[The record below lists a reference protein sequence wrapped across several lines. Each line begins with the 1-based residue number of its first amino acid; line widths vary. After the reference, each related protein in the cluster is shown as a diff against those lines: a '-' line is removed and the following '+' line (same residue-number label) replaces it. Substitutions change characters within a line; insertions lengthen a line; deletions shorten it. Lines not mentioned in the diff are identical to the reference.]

1 MLEVSR
7 LEKRYNLHAG
17 FFAPVGQY
25 VYAVN
30 GISFSIKPKEVY
42 GLVGESGCGKTT
54 VARTIVRMF
63 DPNGGSIAFTGS
75 DGRRYDV
82 AEAKGTELK
91 EVRSKIKYIFQDPA
105 KSLNPRMSIKDV
117 LLSGYR
123 YAPNWPGK
131 ARATEE
137 AAQILKEVGL
147 SPGDLER
154 RPADFSGGQRQRI
167 SIARAL
173 IQRPE
178 VLVCDEVVS
187 ALDVSI
193 QGQILN
199 LLIRL
204 KEEHGFAMLFIAHDL
219 AVVSYVSDRIGVMY
233 RGLLMEEAPSEKL
246 VAERQHPYTRHL
258 YNALPQLTPG
268 GAKEGF
274 GITPFEEA
282 TDPTRPPVEEI
293 DLSEERPGM
302 REVAPGHFVS
312 RFFVSG

>member
-1 MLEVSR
+1 MLKVSR

-30 GISFSIKPKEVY
+30 GMSFSIEPGEVY

-54 VARTIVRMF
+54 AARTIVRMF
-63 DPNGGSIAFTGS
+63 DPDGGTISFRSAEGTE
-75 DGRRYDV
+75 YDV
-82 AEAKGTELK
+82 GTARGAELK
-91 EVRSKIKYIFQDPA
+91 SVRSKIKYIFQDPA
-105 KSLNPRMSIKDV
+105 KSLNPRMNIKDV
-117 LLSGYR
+117 LLTGYR
-123 YAPNWPGK
+123 YAPNWPGTTK
-131 ARATEE
+131 AAKE
-137 AAQILKEVGL
+137 AAAILEEVGL
-147 SPGDLER
+147 SAQDLER

-204 KEEHGFAMLFIAHDL
+204 KKEHGFSMLFIAHDL
-219 AVVSYVSDRIGVMY
+219 AVVSYISDRIGVMY
-233 RGLLMEEAPSEKL
+233 RGLLMEEAPSERL
-246 VAERQHPYTRHL
+246 VAERRHPYTQHL
-258 YNALPQLTPG
+258 YNALPKLAAG

-274 GITPFEEA
+274 GISPFEES
-282 TDPTRPPVEEI
+282 TDPTKPPVDDI
-293 DLSEERPGM
+293 DLSEERPGLT
-302 REVAPGHFVS
+302 EVAPEHFVS
-312 RFFVSG
+312 RFFASR